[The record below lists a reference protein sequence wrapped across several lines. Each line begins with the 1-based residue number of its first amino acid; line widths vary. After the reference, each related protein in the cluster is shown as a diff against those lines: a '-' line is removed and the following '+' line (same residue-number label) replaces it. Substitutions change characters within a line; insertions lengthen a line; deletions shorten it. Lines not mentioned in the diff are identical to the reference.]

1 MYSDTHP
8 FDLRGRAER
17 AARDAGF
24 ETEFSAAAQSEAGRA
39 RPMEPDASNS
49 GVPAIRDLRG
59 LLWSSIDNEES
70 RDLDQVE
77 WCEKGK
83 GDSIRVLIGIAD
95 VASQVPIGGAM
106 DAHAAHN
113 TCSIY
118 TGVETFPMLPERL
131 STGLTSLLPNEERLA
146 IVIEY
151 TIGEQGQVLES
162 DVYRARV
169 QNKAK
174 LVYERIGDWIDGHS
188 GLPAEV
194 AEVPGLETQVRLQW
208 EAATR
213 LKAQR
218 QSQGA
223 LDVEL
228 PEARPVVLD
237 GRVTGIEVPRK
248 NPARLIIENFMVM
261 ANMVLAQLLESR
273 GVPAIQRVVREP
285 QRWPRIVDLARE
297 HGTTLPSQPNAKALS
312 DFLSAQK
319 AQSPERFGD
328 LSLSILKLLGRG
340 EYAVVRGP
348 QDSLGHFGLG
358 MHEYA
363 HSTAPNRRFPD
374 LVAQRTVVALLDKA
388 PAPYSV
394 EQLEDIAAHCTE
406 REAAAQKV
414 ERLMRKVAMAAL
426 LSERIGEVLEAV
438 VTGASSKGVYVRAQ
452 SPAVEGR
459 VVGGER
465 GLDVGDRL
473 RVRLVRADAEKGFI
487 DFERV

>member
-1 MYSDTHP
+1 MHSHTQP
-8 FDLRGRAER
+8 FDLRDRAER

-24 ETEFSAAAQSEAGRA
+24 ETEFSSAAQSEAERA
-39 RPMEPDASNS
+39 RPLEPDARSS
-49 GVPAIRDLRG
+49 GVVAIRDLRG

-77 WCEKGK
+77 WCEKVS
-83 GDSIRVLIGIAD
+83 DNSIRVLIGIAD

-131 STGLTSLLPNEERLA
+131 STGLTSLLPNQERLA

-151 TIGEQGQVLES
+151 TIGEQGQVLGS

-169 QNKAK
+169 GNKAK
-174 LVYERIGDWIDGHS
+174 LVYERIGDWLDGHGALPPEVAQVS
-188 GLPAEV
+188 GLEA
-194 AEVPGLETQVRLQW
+194 QVRLQW

-213 LKAQR
+213 LKAGR

-228 PEARPVVLD
+228 PEARPVVTD

-297 HGTTLPSQPNAKALS
+297 HGTTLPAQPDAKALS
-312 DFLSAQK
+312 DFLGAQK
-319 AQSPERFGD
+319 AGSPERFGD

-348 QDSLGHFGLG
+348 EDSIGHFGLG
-358 MHEYA
+358 MHDYA

-374 LVAQRTVVALLDKA
+374 LVAQRTVISLLNKV
-388 PAPYSV
+388 PLPYSV
-394 EQLEDIAAHCTE
+394 EQLEAIAAHCTE
-406 REAAAQKV
+406 REGAAQKV
-414 ERLMRKVAMAAL
+414 ERLMRKVAMADL
-426 LSERIGEVLEAV
+426 LSERTGDVFDAV
-438 VTGASSKGVYVRAQ
+438 VTGSSPKGIYVRAQ

-459 VVGGER
+459 VVRAER
-465 GLDVGDRL
+465 GLDVGDTL
-473 RVRLVRADAEKGFI
+473 RVRLVHADAEKGFI
-487 DFERV
+487 DFERA